1 MTIRFAWRGS
11 QKRADKTNKVVEL
24 FMEKNMPREDLQKLK
39 ESRLKHG
46 GDDMFERGFIFEYF
60 CRQHGEN
67 PFSSTKESTI
77 DFSEDTYVDYYKL
90 D

>member
-1 MTIRFAWRGS
+1 
-11 QKRADKTNKVVEL
+11 
-24 FMEKNMPREDLQKLK
+24 MPREDLQKLK